1 MKKLLFF
8 VTLLCLSSVL
18 MAALPVTETFA
29 GGTIVNTW
37 EQFWTVD
44 STLTAVPNGT
54 DGKTT
59 PAADGYFGKDECVA
73 TGATTSG
80 KITGDFTDT
89 SYTVEAYLYTP
100 VYNTYTGFEAYHYQ
114 MLVFY
119 RDSGGYGRLHAQF
132 NTFGGAI
139 PAPRIRCQIA
149 NPSFVAPNPGAWTS
163 PTNFTHSEGWHIFK
177 IEITGTVANCYY
189 DTTLLGVA
197 DWTATAATRTAGKFG
212 FGQYMDD
219 VGTGNLYVD
228 EFKAYVPIPTSI
240 KGDWTAYE

>member
-1 MKKLLFF
+1 MKKLLFLI
-8 VTLLCLSSVL
+8 TLLCLSSVL
-18 MAALPVTETFA
+18 IAALPVTETFA

-73 TGATTSG
+73 AAATTSG

-100 VYNTYTGFEAYHYQ
+100 VYNTGTGFEAYHYQ

-119 RDSGGYGRLHAQF
+119 RDSGGYGRLHTHF
-132 NTFGGAI
+132 NETPLGT
-139 PAPRIRCQIA
+139 PPSPRIRCQIT
-149 NPSFVAPNPGAWTS
+149 NPGFVYTAAWTS

-197 DWTATAATRTAGKFG
+197 DWTLTAATRTAGKFG

-219 VGTGNLYVD
+219 VGTGDLYVD
-228 EFKAYVPIPTSI
+228 EFKAYVPVPTSI